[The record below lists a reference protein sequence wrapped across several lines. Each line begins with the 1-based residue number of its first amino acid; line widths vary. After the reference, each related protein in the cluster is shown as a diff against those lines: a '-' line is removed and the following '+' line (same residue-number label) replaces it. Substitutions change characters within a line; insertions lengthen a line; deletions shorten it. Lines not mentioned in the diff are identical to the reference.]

1 MTTINIDNIDYPLDM
16 LSDDAKA
23 QLVSLQAVDRRLA
36 DLQEQIAILQT
47 ARIAYSNAL
56 RGMLPSP
63 N

>member
-1 MTTINIDNIDYPLDM
+1 MSTITIDNIDYALNA

-36 DLQEQIAILQT
+36 DLQEQVAILQT

-56 RGMLPSP
+56 RSMLPSP

>member
-1 MTTINIDNIDYPLDM
+1 MNSINIDGIDYSFDA

-23 QLVSLQAVDRRLA
+23 QLVSLQAVDRRLT
-36 DLQEQIAILQT
+36 DLQEQVAILQT

>member
-1 MTTINIDNIDYPLDM
+1 MTTINIDNVDYPLDV
-16 LSDDAKA
+16 LSEDAKA

-36 DLQEQIAILQT
+36 DLQEQVAILQT

-56 RGMLPSP
+56 RGLLPVP

>member
-1 MTTINIDNIDYPLDM
+1 MSTITIDNINYTLDS

-36 DLQEQIAILQT
+36 DLQEQVAILQT

>member
-1 MTTINIDNIDYPLDM
+1 MSTINIDNINYPLDM
-16 LSDDAKA
+16 LSEDAKA